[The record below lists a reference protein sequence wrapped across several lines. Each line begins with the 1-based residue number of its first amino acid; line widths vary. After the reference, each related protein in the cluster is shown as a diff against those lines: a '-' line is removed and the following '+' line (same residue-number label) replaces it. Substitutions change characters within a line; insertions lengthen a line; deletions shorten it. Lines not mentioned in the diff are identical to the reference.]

1 MTRQERAARTRRLIL
16 EAGAEEFS
24 ERGYV
29 AATCVGIAARAG
41 VTRGAF
47 YFHFPSKRHL
57 ASAVLDEWIARPAAA
72 GPLPFKLEELKERAL
87 ATARQLES
95 DPIVSGSFRLCLEQG
110 LDTTQRQRP
119 YLVWTGRYRQ
129 LLEEAG
135 RQGALR
141 SDVATGDAAEL
152 LVGAFAGAHI
162 ASQLLPDEADLG
174 QRVVSFMR
182 HLLPSMATPEA
193 LDRIALATSAG
204 TADETRTT
212 TGQGGVK
219 DGEPP
224 REPSHPSRPPAGRTS
239 PPIADSDCRYVT

>member
-1 MTRQERAARTRRLIL
+1 MTRQERAARTRQLIL
-16 EAGAEEFS
+16 EAGAEEFA

-47 YFHFPSKRHL
+47 YFHFPSKRDL

-87 ATARQLES
+87 ATARQLEN

-110 LDTTQRQRP
+110 LDTAERQRP
-119 YLVWTGRYRQ
+119 YLVWTGRYQ
-129 LLEEAG
+129 HLLEEAG

-141 SDVATGDAAEL
+141 PDVATGEAAEL
-152 LVGAFAGAHI
+152 LVGAFAGARL

-182 HLLPSMATPEA
+182 HLLPHIATPEA
-193 LDRIALATSAG
+193 LDRIELARG
-204 TADETRTT
+204 ADAAAEPRTT
-212 TGQGGVK
+212 TGQ
-219 DGEPP
+219 E
-224 REPSHPSRPPAGRTS
+224 A
-239 PPIADSDCRYVT
+239 